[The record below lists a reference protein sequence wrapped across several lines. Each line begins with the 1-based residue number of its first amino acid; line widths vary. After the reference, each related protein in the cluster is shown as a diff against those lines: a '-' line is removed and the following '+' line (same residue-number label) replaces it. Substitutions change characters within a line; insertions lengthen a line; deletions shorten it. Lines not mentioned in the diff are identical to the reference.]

1 MRSQKFGISTSKAEV
16 LNISPNGIWLHVKG
30 KEHFLPYENFPW
42 FKNANIAQ
50 IHNVQL
56 NHDHYLSWRDLDV
69 DLEIQ
74 SLENLEQYPL
84 RYR

>member
-30 KEHFLPYENFPW
+30 KEHSLPYENFPW